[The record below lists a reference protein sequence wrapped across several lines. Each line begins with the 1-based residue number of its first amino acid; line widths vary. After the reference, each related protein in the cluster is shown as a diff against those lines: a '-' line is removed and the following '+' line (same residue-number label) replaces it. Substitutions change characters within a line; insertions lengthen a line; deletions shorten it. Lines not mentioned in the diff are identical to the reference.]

1 MLLVSRT
8 IFARLS
14 VTKGFQF
21 LAKKHVLGHL
31 RARENGLSVKETRL
45 SYEPPIE
52 DTRECMGRQRQGK
65 RDAGCSNVLLKCATA
80 NRMELS

>member
-1 MLLVSRT
+1 MDVISIKDNFCKAQCHKR
-8 IFARLS
+8 FSVLS
-14 VTKGFQF
+14 E
-21 LAKKHVLGHL
+21 KHVLGHL

-65 RDAGCSNVLLKCATA
+65 RDAGCSNVL
-80 NRMELS
+80 